1 MTRILVVNDTQ
12 ELLEMFRML
21 LETEGYD
28 VVLSG
33 MPILK
38 VSEVEQIQ
46 PALIILDLIFG
57 DQKTG
62 WQMLQM
68 LKMQRTTMH
77 IPVIICTAALREV
90 QEQEGYLVAQG
101 VRVIYKPFDIDDLL
115 TMINRAL
122 IDHQKSTHT
131 KDKPQC
137 SYLDE
142 QSES

>member
-1 MTRILVVNDTQ
+1 MARILVINDTQ

-122 IDHQKSTHT
+122 TDHQKSTHA

-137 SYLDE
+137 LPGS
-142 QSES
+142 

>member
-1 MTRILVVNDTQ
+1 MARILVVNDTQ

-38 VSEVEQIQ
+38 VSEIEQLKPDI
-46 PALIILDLIFG
+46 IILDLIFG

-68 LKMQRTTMH
+68 LKMQRTTAH
-77 IPVIICTAALREV
+77 IPVIVCTAALREV
-90 QEQEGYLVAQG
+90 QEQEGYLVGQG
-101 VRVIYKPFDIDDLL
+101 VRVVYKPFDIDDLL
-115 TMINRAL
+115 TMIERAL
-122 IDHQKSTHT
+122 TDHPKRTHT
-131 KDKPQC
+131 KEKPQC
-137 SYLDE
+137 APGS
-142 QSES
+142 